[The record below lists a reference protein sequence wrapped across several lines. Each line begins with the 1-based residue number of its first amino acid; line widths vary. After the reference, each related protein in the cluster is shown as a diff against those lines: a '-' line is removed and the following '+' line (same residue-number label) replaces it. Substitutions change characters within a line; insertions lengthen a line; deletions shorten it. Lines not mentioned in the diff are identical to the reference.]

1 MSREKVRRGL
11 VTIAAIVVLI
21 AGMRAA
27 ASIVVPILLALF
39 LAFVSSP
46 LVFRLSKTRMPYP
59 LAVSLVLLLELAV
72 LGTLGVLIGSSVGR
86 FEQRVPVYR
95 DRLGE
100 LYRELADFM
109 SSHGV
114 RLAPEGLS
122 AALDPGAIMEMIG
135 TTLTGLGAILGNLL
149 LVVLVL
155 AFTLFDASR
164 LWRKVEAHFA
174 GSAAG
179 DHVLTAISA
188 EINRYLSVKSATSI
202 TTGVLLGVWCA
213 VMGVDFAVLWG
224 LLAFLLNYIP
234 TVGSLLAAIPPVL
247 VALVV
252 HGPGT
257 ALAVAGGYVAVNVS
271 IGNVIEPR
279 LMGRALGISPVVV
292 LLSIVLWGWV
302 LGPVGALLSVPLTMI
317 LKIALSNTTEWAWTA
332 DLMSGPVEEV
342 QEPIPEPSTS
352 ERSEPGEVG

>member
-1 MSREKVRRGL
+1 MTTLWPVSREKVRRGL

-122 AALDPGAIMEMIG
+122 AALDHAVEHALRKRMASLGPLGRAGAAQG
-135 TTLTGLGAILGNLL
+135 TS
-149 LVVLVL
+149 
-155 AFTLFDASR
+155 DASQQ
-164 LWRKVEAHFA
+164 
-174 GSAAG
+174 
-179 DHVLTAISA
+179 
-188 EINRYLSVKSATSI
+188 
-202 TTGVLLGVWCA
+202 
-213 VMGVDFAVLWG
+213 
-224 LLAFLLNYIP
+224 
-234 TVGSLLAAIPPVL
+234 
-247 VALVV
+247 
-252 HGPGT
+252 
-257 ALAVAGGYVAVNVS
+257 
-271 IGNVIEPR
+271 
-279 LMGRALGISPVVV
+279 
-292 LLSIVLWGWV
+292 LLSRRG
-302 LGPVGALLSVPLTMI
+302 
-317 LKIALSNTTEWAWTA
+317 
-332 DLMSGPVEEV
+332 
-342 QEPIPEPSTS
+342 
-352 ERSEPGEVG
+352 

>member
-100 LYRELADFM
+100 IYRELADFM

-122 AALDPGAIMEMIG
+122 TALDPGAIMEMIG

-179 DHVLTAISA
+179 DHVLTVVASTLSGNLRPTDLVARFGGEEFVIIFPDTDVELAQVAAERVREAISKEKLA
-188 EINRYLSVKSATSI
+188 MPDGTELPSVTIS
-202 TTGVLLGVWCA
+202 
-213 VMGVDFAVLWG
+213 MGVSQLADGQSVPE
-224 LLAFLLNYIP
+224 LLK
-234 TVGSLLAAIPPVL
+234 
-247 VALVV
+247 VADM
-252 HGPGT
+252 
-257 ALAVAGGYVAVNVS
+257 AMYRAKQAGRNRV
-271 IGNVIEPR
+271 
-279 LMGRALGISPVVV
+279 M
-292 LLSIVLWGWV
+292 
-302 LGPVGALLSVPLTMI
+302 VGAAS
-317 LKIALSNTTEWAWTA
+317 
-332 DLMSGPVEEV
+332 DLEGA
-342 QEPIPEPSTS
+342 
-352 ERSEPGEVG
+352 